1 MLDLLKC
8 VDPNCINK
16 RVKLDTHSIS
26 AMRKKKQRRR
36 GRITVCCTFH
46 VGSKPNC
53 LRQRI
58 SSFLLCHKQEAI

>member
-1 MLDLLKC
+1 MSLC
-8 VDPNCINK
+8 YK
-16 RVKLDTHSIS
+16 RERGKLDTHSIS
-26 AMRKKKQRRR
+26 ALIKKNKQSLR
-36 GRITVCCTFH
+36 GRITVCRTFH